1 MKKKNKAVTRSEIV
15 CQIAEMLEDVFGDDK
30 DVWYSVDIKTEGF
43 GFVRMNIKTII
54 EGEYYGISMIFDPS
68 ELSNVKEIKPSVM
81 DAMAAV
87 VRCKADPSLA
97 KR

>member
-1 MKKKNKAVTRSEIV
+1 MKKKKKAVTRSEIV
-15 CQIAEMLEDVFGDDK
+15 CLIAELLEAAFKDDK

-54 EGEYYGISMIFDPS
+54 EGEYYGISMIFDPGEMS
-68 ELSNVKEIKPSVM
+68 HVNEVIPCVM
-81 DAMAAV
+81 NTIYTV
-87 VRCKADPSLA
+87 VERKADPSLA